1 MSENIFGLTI
11 EELKEK
17 LKPLNMQPFRA
28 GQIIEWIY
36 QKNVY
41 DFEKMTNLSL
51 DMRTQLKE
59 YFIIDSG
66 KIAVQRDSEDK
77 KTSKQLVE
85 FADGSAVETVLMRQ
99 SYGNSICISSQVGCN
114 MGCSFCA
121 STLHGLKRN
130 LTVGE
135 MLAQA
140 MKSQEI
146 VNKDG
151 QRINNIVIMGSGEPL
166 LNYDNVLGF
175 IRLVHEKYC
184 MDIGYRNI
192 TVSTAGIIPM
202 MEKLAAEDL
211 PITLSVSL
219 HAPEDE
225 LRSRLMPINKKYPLA
240 DVIKAADNYAKMT
253 KRRITYEYVLIDGIN
268 DNQLQAEQ
276 LAKLIAHKLANVNL
290 IPINPVQERN
300 FRRPSQNR
308 IKAFCDFLL
317 KHHVNSTIRK
327 EMGTDINAA
336 CGQLRNRYL
345 NDNNNNA

>member
-11 EELKEK
+11 EQLKEK
-17 LKPLNMQPFRA
+17 LKPLSMQPFRA
-28 GQIIEWIY
+28 GQIIEWMY

-51 DMRTQLKE
+51 DMRTQLQE

-66 KIAVQRDSEDK
+66 KIAVQKDSEDK
-77 KTSKQLVE
+77 KTSKMLVE

-99 SYGNSICISSQVGCN
+99 SYGNSICISSQAGCS

-130 LTVGE
+130 LTAGE

-192 TVSTAGIIPM
+192 TVSTSGIIPM

-240 DVIKAADNYAKMT
+240 DVIKAADNYAKIT

-268 DNQLQAEQ
+268 DNLLQAEQ
-276 LAKLIAHKLANVNL
+276 LAKLLAHKLANVNL

-300 FRRPSQNR
+300 FRRPSQKYIR
-308 IKAFCDFLL
+308 AFLDFLQ
-317 KHHVNSTIRK
+317 KHHINATIRK
-327 EMGTDINAA
+327 EMGTDIDAA
-336 CGQLRNRYL
+336 CGQLRNKYL
-345 NDNNNNA
+345 DDNNA

>member
-11 EELKEK
+11 EQLKEK
-17 LKPLNMQPFRA
+17 LKPLGMQPFRA
-28 GQIIEWIY
+28 GQIIEWMY

-51 DMRTQLKE
+51 DMRTQLQE

-66 KIAVQRDSEDK
+66 KIAVQKDSEDK
-77 KTSKQLVE
+77 KTSKMLVE

-99 SYGNSICISSQVGCN
+99 SYGNSICISSQAGCS

-130 LTVGE
+130 LTAGE

-192 TVSTAGIIPM
+192 TVSTSGIIPM

-240 DVIKAADNYAKMT
+240 DVIKAADNYAKVT

-268 DNQLQAEQ
+268 DNLLQAEQ
-276 LAKLIAHKLANVNL
+276 LAKLLAHKLANVNL

-300 FRRPSQNR
+300 FRRPSQKYIR
-308 IKAFCDFLL
+308 AFLDFLQ
-317 KHHVNSTIRK
+317 KHHINATIRK
-327 EMGTDINAA
+327 EMGTDIDAA
-336 CGQLRNRYL
+336 CGQLRNKYL
-345 NDNNNNA
+345 DDNNA

>member
-1 MSENIFGLTI
+1 
-11 EELKEK
+11 
-17 LKPLNMQPFRA
+17 
-28 GQIIEWIY
+28 
-36 QKNVY
+36 
-41 DFEKMTNLSL
+41 MTNLSL
-51 DMRTQLKE
+51 DMRTQLQE

-66 KIAVQRDSEDK
+66 KIAVQKDSEDK
-77 KTSKQLVE
+77 KTSKMLVE

-99 SYGNSICISSQVGCN
+99 SYGNSICISSQAGCS

-130 LTVGE
+130 LTAGE

-192 TVSTAGIIPM
+192 TVSTSGIIPM

-240 DVIKAADNYAKMT
+240 DVIKAADNYAKVT

-268 DNQLQAEQ
+268 DNLLQAEQ
-276 LAKLIAHKLANVNL
+276 LAKLLAHKLANVNL

-300 FRRPSQNR
+300 FRRPSQKYIR
-308 IKAFCDFLL
+308 AFLDFLQ
-317 KHHVNSTIRK
+317 KHHINATIRK
-327 EMGTDINAA
+327 EMGTDIDAA
-336 CGQLRNRYL
+336 CGQLRNKYL
-345 NDNNNNA
+345 DDNNA

>member
-11 EELKEK
+11 EQLKEK
-17 LKPLNMQPFRA
+17 LKPLGMQPFRA
-28 GQIIEWIY
+28 GQIIEWMY

-51 DMRTQLKE
+51 DMRTQLQE

-66 KIAVQRDSEDK
+66 EIAVQKDSEDK
-77 KTSKQLVE
+77 KTSKMLVE

-99 SYGNSICISSQVGCN
+99 SYGNSICISSQAGCS

-130 LTVGE
+130 LTAGE

-192 TVSTAGIIPM
+192 TVSTSGIIPM

-240 DVIKAADNYAKMT
+240 DVIKAADNYAKIT

-268 DNQLQAEQ
+268 DNLLQAEQ
-276 LAKLIAHKLANVNL
+276 LAKLLAHKLANVNL

-300 FRRPSQNR
+300 FRRPSQKYIR
-308 IKAFCDFLL
+308 AFLDFLQ
-317 KHHVNSTIRK
+317 KHHINATIRK
-327 EMGTDINAA
+327 EMGTDIDAA
-336 CGQLRNRYL
+336 CGQLRNKYL
-345 NDNNNNA
+345 DDNNA

>member
-11 EELKEK
+11 EQLKEK
-17 LKPLNMQPFRA
+17 LKPLGMQPFRA
-28 GQIIEWIY
+28 GQIIEWMY

-51 DMRTQLKE
+51 DMRTQLQE

-66 KIAVQRDSEDK
+66 KIAVQKDSEDK
-77 KTSKQLVE
+77 KTSKMLVE

-99 SYGNSICISSQVGCN
+99 SYGNSICISSQAGCS

-130 LTVGE
+130 LTAGE

-240 DVIKAADNYAKMT
+240 DVIKAADNYAKVT

-268 DNQLQAEQ
+268 DNLLQAEQ
-276 LAKLIAHKLANVNL
+276 LAKLLAHKLANVNL

-300 FRRPSQNR
+300 FRRPSQKYIR
-308 IKAFCDFLL
+308 AFLDFLQ
-317 KHHVNSTIRK
+317 KHHINATIRK
-327 EMGTDINAA
+327 EMGTDIDAA
-336 CGQLRNRYL
+336 CGQLRNKYL
-345 NDNNNNA
+345 DDNNA

>member
-11 EELKEK
+11 EQLKEK
-17 LKPLNMQPFRA
+17 LKPLGMQPFRA
-28 GQIIEWIY
+28 GQIIEWMY

-51 DMRTQLKE
+51 DMRTQLQE

-66 KIAVQRDSEDK
+66 KIAVQKDSEDK
-77 KTSKQLVE
+77 KTSKMLVE

-99 SYGNSICISSQVGCN
+99 SYGNSICISSQAGCS

-130 LTVGE
+130 LTAGE

-192 TVSTAGIIPM
+192 TVSTSGIIPM

-240 DVIKAADNYAKMT
+240 DVIKAADNYAKIT

-268 DNQLQAEQ
+268 DNLLQAEQ
-276 LAKLIAHKLANVNL
+276 LAKLLAHKLANVNL

-300 FRRPSQNR
+300 FRRPSQKYIR
-308 IKAFCDFLL
+308 AFLDFLQ
-317 KHHVNSTIRK
+317 KHHINATIRK
-327 EMGTDINAA
+327 EMGTDIDAA
-336 CGQLRNRYL
+336 CGQLRNKYL
-345 NDNNNNA
+345 DDNNA